1 MSHSKAFLAQM
12 KELLLAEKTRL
23 ELELE
28 KIGKRSSTDKSDFKT
43 QWEDYGDKEEENAAE
58 VAAYSDTLGLEA
70 TFESELR
77 EVAGALMRMDEGSY
91 GVCRT
96 CGKEISEQR
105 LAVRSMATLCMQ
117 CSA

>member
-1 MSHSKAFLAQM
+1 M
-12 KELLLAEKTRL
+12 KELLIAEKKRL

-77 EVAGALMRMDEGSY
+77 EVNDALARMNEGSY
-91 GVCRT
+91 GICKS
-96 CGKEISEQR
+96 CGKEIGEQR
-105 LAVRSMATLCMQ
+105 MRVRSMATLCIECQ
-117 CSA
+117 EKSGR